1 MLALAHVPKTAGT
14 SLLKALQSVYPG
26 EMILDYLVMD
36 RIPRS
41 PMRVKLDAIS
51 RRVRQPR
58 AKLVYGHFPLGKY
71 RWLASQFGAF
81 FRDPID
87 RTMSHYFYTER
98 TQIDPVEFAAQVA
111 SFYHRCLGGVAVDDL
126 AYVGITEE
134 FDLSCQLFTA
144 VFGRKLT
151 VRHDRK
157 GDGIDYR
164 AWLSER
170 DALEG
175 VQRTQAANRE
185 IYDAARRRFDALCRI
200 HL

>member
-1 MLALAHVPKTAGT
+1 MATWKVRRPSASDGRKNP
-14 SLLKALQSVYPG
+14 
-26 EMILDYLVMD
+26 
-36 RIPRS
+36 
-41 PMRVKLDAIS
+41 S
-51 RRVRQPR
+51 R
-58 AKLVYGHFPLGKY
+58 
-71 RWLASQFGAF
+71 LASQFGAF

-98 TQIDPVEFAAQVA
+98 MHIDPVEFAAQVA
-111 SFYHRCLGGVAVDDL
+111 SFYHRCLGEVAVEDL

-170 DALEG
+170 NALEG
-175 VQRTQAANRE
+175 VPAHTGRQSR
-185 IYDAARRRFDALCRI
+185 DLRRRSQTLRCTLPHPSISSCEGVAGLRV
-200 HL
+200 